1 MSVKVR
7 TIFAIKLKKKM
18 NEIVSP
24 WDQINLLL
32 ELWDLRLWLGAN
44 QKGGS

>member
-1 MSVKVR
+1 
-7 TIFAIKLKKKM
+7 M